1 MAYEEFAEAL
11 SAANELGG
19 GNIYQDYARAGRINM
34 SPNAVAAPRARAEV
48 TVDAAKKENESKK
61 KANARAV
68 LLPNNEGYAFLDG
81 DGNRIGINQFSLL
94 TGQRPDQILKDSPNP
109 KDQKF
114 VQDYTTMTTFTNAWV
129 NGDQETLAKMRAAD
143 PEKFNALISNYQSPG
158 EVVKAFTD
166 YWSDYYRPGAA
177 KQDSATPS
185 FSPRPMQQPIDQQTA
200 DTLAASSLDQILT
213 PMTNPAPPRAL
224 QGLEKINP
232 FAGQRDEINRYQT
245 YLKQNPWFQYQ
256 NSLMGL

>member
-1 MAYEEFAEAL
+1 MYEEFAKNL
-11 SAANELGG
+11 SAANDLGSS
-19 GNIYQDYARAGRINM
+19 NIYQNYARAGRINM
-34 SPNAVAAPRARAEV
+34 SPNAVAGGKARAEV
-48 TVDAAKKENESKK
+48 TVDAAKKENEAKK

-81 DGNRIGINQFSLL
+81 DGNRIGINQFSML
-94 TGQRPDQILKDSPNP
+94 TGQRPDQILKDSPAP

-114 VQDYTTMTTFTNAWV
+114 VQDYNTMTTFTNAWV

-143 PEKFNALISNYQSPG
+143 PEKFNQLISNYKSPG

-166 YWSDYYRPGAA
+166 YWSDYYRPGEP

-185 FSPRPMQQPIDQQTA
+185 FSPRPTQQPIDEQTA
-200 DTLAASSLDQILT
+200 NVLASSSLDQILT
-213 PMTNPAPPRAL
+213 PMTNMQPPRPL
-224 QGLEKINP
+224 QGFEKVNP
-232 FAGQRDEINRYQT
+232 FAGQRDALNRYQD
-245 YLKQNPWFQYQ
+245 YLKQNPWFTYQ